1 MTDKKN
7 NNEFELDSIATEAI
21 EGELPSEQN
30 LKNNTEEDNF
40 TNANSSSATENSDE
54 IVDKWANAKKAN
66 KMAERIADE
75 IESEKVL
82 SETTEFY
89 PDDEQIKIEVNEALA
104 KKLIQTA
111 NAVLEGE
118 HIAHEPSDLFGHLAK
133 PDLTLPH
140 DIFLLPVKERPF
152 FPGQQ
157 LPVLLNRDSW
167 DETYEAIKIGE
178 CNYIGLIFVDTE
190 DHHKAA
196 PSEFSPIGT
205 LVKINNPKVKE
216 DYIQLIAEGICRF
229 EIDNWISGSSPY
241 RAQVSYPED
250 IVDGSKDEF
259 KAYSLAIMNAFKE
272 LLPLNPL
279 YSEELKFFLNRYS
292 ASEPSQLADFA
303 AGLTTAENEKL
314 QDVLETL
321 GLTERMEKV
330 LSLLKQELEVT
341 KLQFNIRERVE
352 ENLSEHQRE
361 FFLRQQLNEIQK
373 ELGMVKDDQT
383 LDSDRFR
390 ERIEKLT
397 LSDEATK
404 KAEEELS
411 KLRMLDPQS
420 PEYNVARNWL
430 DWLTQLPWGVHSE
443 DLLDLK
449 RAKKVLDK
457 GHDGLEDV
465 KDRILEFLAVGALKG
480 EVSGSIVCLVGPPG
494 VGKTSIGRS
503 IADSLGR
510 KFYRFSV
517 GGMRD
522 EAEIKGHRRTYIG
535 AMPGKFVQALKDC
548 ETANP
553 VIMLD
558 EIDKIG
564 ASFQGDPASAL
575 LEVLDPEQNHE
586 FMDHYMDIRF
596 DLSNTLFVCT
606 ANTLDSIPGP
616 LLDRMEVIR
625 LSGYITEEKIQ
636 IAKHHLWPALL
647 DEAGLTKE
655 QVQITPPAIRH
666 VIEGYA
672 RESGVRNL
680 KKQLAKL
687 VRKLA
692 VKFVTTDLTSTK
704 IHVNEL
710 EDMLGQ
716 PRFTPEKINQQVGT
730 VTGLA
735 WTSMG
740 GATLTIEASRVHTL
754 NRGFK
759 LSGQLGDVMQE
770 SAGIAYSFIASNL
783 DKYKA
788 DPEFFDKAFVHLHVP
803 DGATPKD
810 GPSAGVTMAT
820 SLLSLARDEAIKTP
834 LAMTG
839 ELSLTGQVLPVGGI
853 REKVIAARRIGIKE
867 LIVPEDNRK
876 DYQELPDY
884 LQEGM
889 TIHFAKHFD
898 DVARLTF
905 NIRSKSVAL
914 KTHLTQKAEAD
925 ELKTQH

>member
-1 MTDKKN
+1 MTDKTDKFP
-7 NNEFELDSIATEAI
+7 EADELIS
-21 EGELPSEQN
+21 EL
-30 LKNNTEEDNF
+30 
-40 TNANSSSATENSDE
+40 NSDE
-54 IVDKWANAKKAN
+54 AVATKP
-66 KMAERIADE
+66 
-75 IESEKVL
+75 ESL
-82 SETTEFY
+82 
-89 PDDEQIKIEVNEALA
+89 PKIEVNEDEIKIEVDEALA
-104 KKLIQTA
+104 EKIIEAA
-111 NAVLEGE
+111 NEVLEGE
-118 HIAHEPSDLFGHLAK
+118 HIANPGSIFGQLAK
-133 PDLTLPH
+133 PDLTIPRE
-140 DIFLLPVKERPF
+140 IYLLPVKERPF

-157 LPVLLNRDSW
+157 LPVLLNKDAW
-167 DETYEAIKIGE
+167 EETFLAIKEGK
-178 CNYIGLIFVDTE
+178 CKYIGMVYVNSDDNHTAKPE
-190 DHHKAA
+190 D
-196 PSEFSPIGT
+196 FNQIGT
-205 LVKINNPKVKE
+205 LVKVFDPKVKE
-216 DYIQLIAEGICRF
+216 DYIQLIAEGIKRF
-229 EIDNWISGSSPY
+229 EIKSWSSEKAPY
-241 RAQVSYPED
+241 KAVVSYPKD
-250 IVDGSKDEF
+250 IIDGSVQEY
-259 KAYSLAIMNAFKE
+259 KAYGLAIMNAFRE

-279 YSEELKFFLNRYS
+279 YSEELKYFLNRYS

-303 AGLTTAENEKL
+303 ASLTTADNEKL
-314 QDVLETL
+314 QDVIETL
-321 GLTERMEKV
+321 NLAERMEKV
-330 LSLLKQELEVT
+330 LELFKQEIEVT
-341 KLQFNIRERVE
+341 KIQFNIRERVE
-352 ENLSEHQRE
+352 ENLSDHQRD
-361 FFLRQQLNEIQK
+361 FFLRQQLKEIQK
-373 ELGMVKDDQT
+373 ELGIVKDDQT
-383 LDSDRFR
+383 LDTDLFR

-397 LSDEATK
+397 LSEEANK
-404 KAEEELS
+404 KAEEELN
-411 KLRMLDPQS
+411 KLSMLDPQS
-420 PEYNVARNWL
+420 PEYGVARNWL
-430 DWLTQLPWGVHSE
+430 DWLTQLPWGQHSE

-480 EVSGSIVCLVGPPG
+480 EVSGSIICLVGPPG

-503 IADSLGR
+503 IAESLGR

-548 ETANP
+548 GTANP

-558 EIDKIG
+558 EVDKIG
-564 ASFQGDPASAL
+564 ASYHGDPASAL
-575 LEVLDPEQNHE
+575 LEVLDPEQNSE

-596 DLSNTLFVCT
+596 DLSKALFVCT

-625 LSGYITEEKIQ
+625 LSGYITEEKVQ
-636 IAKHHLWPALL
+636 IARHHLWPTLL
-647 DEAGLTKE
+647 EEAGLSKD

-687 VRKLA
+687 IRKVA
-692 VKFVTTDLTSTK
+692 IKFVTEEVKETR

-710 EDMLGQ
+710 EEMLGQ
-716 PRFTPEKINQQVGT
+716 PRFTPEKTNLQVGT
-730 VTGLA
+730 ITGLA

-740 GATLTIEASRVHTL
+740 GATLTIEASRVHTD

-770 SAGIAYSFIASNL
+770 SAGIAYSFISSYL
-783 DKYKA
+783 EKYKA

-810 GPSAGVTMAT
+810 GPSAGITMAT
-820 SLLSLARDEAIKTP
+820 ALLSLARNEAVKTP
-834 LAMTG
+834 MAMTG

-867 LIVPEDNRK
+867 VILPEDNRK
-876 DYQELPDY
+876 DYEELPDY
-884 LQEGM
+884 LKEDM
-889 TIHFAKHFD
+889 KAHFAKHFD

-905 NIRSKSVAL
+905 NIRSKSLAL
-914 KTHLTQKAEAD
+914 KTYLALKEEEA
-925 ELKTQH
+925 LNTHH

>member
-1 MTDKKN
+1 MTDKNN
-7 NNEFELDSIATEAI
+7 NNELPEIEQATAPISDSETVDISLENTRENTDLANEDKAI
-21 EGELPSEQN
+21 EGETTSLEIN
-30 LKNNTEEDNF
+30 ED
-40 TNANSSSATENSDE
+40 E
-54 IVDKWANAKKAN
+54 
-66 KMAERIADE
+66 
-75 IESEKVL
+75 
-82 SETTEFY
+82 
-89 PDDEQIKIEVNEALA
+89 IKIEVNEALA
-104 KKLIQTA
+104 EKLIQTA

-118 HIAHEPSDLFGHLAK
+118 HIANPGSIFGQLAK
-133 PDLTLPH
+133 PELTRPRE
-140 DIFLLPVKERPF
+140 IFLLPVKERPF

-157 LPVLLNRDSW
+157 LPVLLNRESW
-167 DETYEAIKIGE
+167 EETYEAIKAGE
-178 CNYIGLIFVDTE
+178 CKYIGMIYVDTE
-190 DHHKAA
+190 EHHKAD
-196 PSEFSPIGT
+196 PTDFSHIGT
-205 LVKINNPKVKE
+205 LVKIHEPKVKE
-216 DYIQLIAEGICRF
+216 DYIQLIAEGVCRF
-229 EIDNWISGSSPY
+229 DIQHWVSGIAPY
-241 RAQVSYPED
+241 RAQVNYPDD
-250 IVDGSKDEF
+250 IIDGTEQEF

-279 YSEELKFFLNRYS
+279 YSEELKYFLNRYS

-303 AGLTTAENEKL
+303 AGLTTAENDKL
-314 QDVLETL
+314 QEVLETL
-321 GLTERMEKV
+321 NLTERMEKV
-330 LSLLKQELEVT
+330 LELFKQEIEVT
-341 KLQFNIRERVE
+341 KIQFNIRERVE
-352 ENLSEHQRE
+352 DNLSDHQRE

-383 LDSDRFR
+383 LDTDRFR

-397 LSDEATK
+397 LSKEATK

-411 KLRMLDPQS
+411 KLSMLDPQS
-420 PEYNVARNWL
+420 PEYSVARNWL
-430 DWLTQLPWGVHSE
+430 DWLTQLPWGQYSE

-449 RAKKVLDK
+449 RARKVLDK

-480 EVSGSIVCLVGPPG
+480 EVSGSIICLVGPPG

-575 LEVLDPEQNHE
+575 LEVLDPEQNSE

-596 DLSNTLFVCT
+596 DLSKALFVCT

-625 LSGYITEEKIQ
+625 LSGYITEEKVQ
-636 IAKHHLWPALL
+636 IARHHLWPTLL
-647 DEAGLTKE
+647 KESGLTKE
-655 QVQITPPAIRH
+655 QVQITTPAIRH

-692 VKFVTTDLTSTK
+692 IKFVTTDLESTK

-710 EDMLGQ
+710 EEALGQ
-716 PRFTPEKINQQVGT
+716 PRFAQEKINQQIGT

-735 WTSMG
+735 WTAMG

-770 SAGIAYSFIASNL
+770 SAGIAYSFISSNL
-783 DKYKA
+783 EKYKA

-820 SLLSLARDEAIKTP
+820 ALLSLARGEAIKTP

-839 ELSLTGQVLPVGGI
+839 ELSLTGLVLPVGGI
-853 REKVIAARRIGIKE
+853 REKVIAAKRIGIKE
-867 LIVPEDNRK
+867 LILPEDNRK

-889 TIHFAKHFD
+889 NVHFAKHFD

-905 NIRSKSVAL
+905 NIRAKSLAL
-914 KTHLTQKAEAD
+914 KLYNAK
-925 ELKTQH
+925 LKESDSSVTRAQH

>member
-7 NNEFELDSIATEAI
+7 PEIDLNTDLSNDLENTNPEVDEGHKTATEASP
-21 EGELPSEQN
+21 ETNSETLQVTHEQTHEQN
-30 LKNNTEEDNF
+30 INED
-40 TNANSSSATENSDE
+40 E
-54 IVDKWANAKKAN
+54 
-66 KMAERIADE
+66 
-75 IESEKVL
+75 
-82 SETTEFY
+82 
-89 PDDEQIKIEVNEALA
+89 IKIEVDEALA
-104 KKLIQTA
+104 EKLIATA

-118 HIAHEPSDLFGHLAK
+118 HIANPGSIFGQLAK
-133 PDLTLPH
+133 PDLTLPRE
-140 DIFLLPVKERPF
+140 IFLLPVKERPF

-157 LPVLLNRDSW
+157 LPVLLNRDAW
-167 DETYEAIKIGE
+167 EETYQAIKEGK
-178 CNYIGLIFVDTE
+178 CKYIGMIYVNTD
-190 DHHKAA
+190 DHHKAE
-196 PSEFSPIGT
+196 PQDFSVMGT
-205 LVKINNPKVKE
+205 LVKIHDPKVQE
-216 DYIQLIAEGICRF
+216 DYIQLIAEGLRRF
-229 EIDNWISGSSPY
+229 EIIEWVNTKSPY
-241 RAQVSYPED
+241 RAEVAYPAD
-250 IVDGSKDEF
+250 IIDGTDKEF
-259 KAYSLAIMNAFKE
+259 KAYGLAIMNAFKE

-279 YSEELKFFLNRYS
+279 YSEELKYFLNRYS

-303 AGLTTAENEKL
+303 AGLTTADNEKL
-314 QDVLETL
+314 QDALETL
-321 GLTERMEKV
+321 QLAERMKKV
-330 LSLLKQELEVT
+330 LAIFKQEIEVT

-352 ENLSEHQRE
+352 ENLTEHQRD
-361 FFLRQQLNEIQK
+361 FFLRQQLKEIQK

-383 LDSDRFR
+383 VDTDRFR

-397 LSDEATK
+397 LSKEAEK
-404 KAEEELS
+404 KAEEELD
-411 KLRMLDPQS
+411 KLGMLDPQS
-420 PEYNVARNWL
+420 PEYGVARNWL
-430 DWLTQLPWGVHSE
+430 DWLTQLPWGQYSE

-480 EVSGSIVCLVGPPG
+480 EVSGSIICLVGPPG
-494 VGKTSIGRS
+494 VGKTSIGKS
-503 IADSLGR
+503 IAESLGR

-548 ETANP
+548 QTANP

-558 EIDKIG
+558 EVDKIG
-564 ASFQGDPASAL
+564 ASYQGDPASAL
-575 LEVLDPEQNHE
+575 LEVLDPEQNSE

-596 DLSNTLFVCT
+596 DLSKAVFVCT
-606 ANTLDSIPGP
+606 ANTLDTIPSP

-625 LSGYITEEKIQ
+625 LSGYITEEKVE
-636 IAKHHLWPALL
+636 IAKHHLWPNLL
-647 DEAGLTKE
+647 EEAGLTKE
-655 QVQITPPAIRH
+655 QVQITTPAIRH

-687 VRKLA
+687 IRKLA
-692 VKFVTTDLTSTK
+692 IKFVTEEIK
-704 IHVNEL
+704 NARIHVNEL
-710 EDMLGQ
+710 EEMLGQ
-716 PRFTPEKINQQVGT
+716 PRFTPEKTNLQIGT

-740 GATLTIEASRVHTL
+740 GATLNIEASRVHTL

-759 LSGQLGDVMQE
+759 LSGQLGEVMQE
-770 SAGIAYSFIASNL
+770 SAGIAYSFISSNL
-783 DKYKA
+783 EKYKA

-820 SLLSLARDEAIKTP
+820 ALLSLARDEAIKTP

-867 LIVPEDNRK
+867 VILPEDNRK
-876 DYQELPDY
+876 DFEELPEY
-884 LQEGM
+884 LKEDI
-889 TIHFAKHFD
+889 TAHFAKHFD

-905 NIRSKSVAL
+905 SIRSKSLAL
-914 KTHLTQKAEAD
+914 KSYLASKEEEALNTH
-925 ELKTQH
+925 H